1 MRKELTID
9 HLRNAA
15 AKVGLEIQHDCS
27 GYRVVQDTGDGGWR
41 NIFPEGGICPTE
53 SKKACAGFLLGVL
66 WQQLQ
71 LQTKKEKL

>member
-9 HLRNAA
+9 HLQNVA
-15 AKVGLEIQHDCS
+15 AKVGLVVLRDKS
-27 GYRVVQDTGDGGWR
+27 GYRVAQELGHGALLSV
-41 NIFPEGGICPTE
+41 FPEDKEPTE